1 MGNPAPAAS
10 WTEAANHV
18 ITTLTRPAL
27 AGLAAAR
34 VARRAPAP
42 KLRSC
47 KTHSAHGQV
56 PQSKHSQKRCCSVP
70 CPAERQQY
78 DFPQLCCQSRC
89 CLVQHAKMQIS
100 CAPDAGSALHAPPQR
115 HGEKPRAL
123 WPPCFCIANKTGL
136 RWAHQ
141 LLLVQLTSYWNTQ
154 STQTISRSPC
164 NVLRKHDDG
173 AADQILGSVMA
184 CMCSVSNH
192 LYDQRKCCRACLC
205 GNRE

>member
-1 MGNPAPAAS
+1 MGDPAPAAS
-10 WTEAANHV
+10 WTEAANHL

-47 KTHSAHGQV
+47 KTHSADGQV
-56 PQSKHSQKRCCSVP
+56 PKLKHSQIRSCSVP

-78 DFPQLCCQSRC
+78 DLPCPCRSRC

-100 CAPDAGSALHAPPQR
+100 CAPDAGSALHAQLQR

-123 WPPCFCIANKTGL
+123 WPPCFCIANKTDL

-141 LLLVQLTSYWNTQ
+141 LLLVQLYKLQENRNQ
-154 STQTISRSPC
+154 RKLSRSPR
-164 NVLRKHDDG
+164 NVLRKHDEG

-184 CMCSVSNH
+184 LMCSVSNH
-192 LYDQRKCCRACLC
+192 LYQRNCCRACLC
-205 GNRE
+205 GSRE